1 MIITSD
7 NPYSKILGIMR
18 EEGEKKFQPSFYFGR
33 VTKLYEVIT
42 NGITLYS
49 DDLYINPKA
58 EIKVGSH
65 VLLVRMGEK
74 FVIVCEVINP

>member
-1 MIITSD
+1 MTTN
-7 NPYSKILGIMR
+7 NPYSKLIGLMR
-18 EEGEKKFQPSFYFGR
+18 KEGVKDLQPSFYFGT

-49 DDLYINPKA
+49 DDLYINPKV
-58 EIKVGSH
+58 EIKVGST

-74 FVIVCEVINP
+74 FVIICEVISL